1 MLARN
6 GDGRDDFIW
15 YFEGIRDFVGGRLV
29 GETDRFGVCLVKNT
43 VIVGGLMATD
53 VGFGV

>member
-15 YFEGIRDFVGGRLV
+15 YLEGIRDFVGGRLV
-29 GETDRFGVCLVKNT
+29 GETDRFGVCLVENT
-43 VIVGGLMATD
+43 VIAGSLMATD